1 VLKAKNDAR
10 LHFEKK
16 LGSAQEKIA
25 LLAEDMRRESDDHV
39 VDVQKMV
46 GEINDN
52 KIIAEEKIMQ
62 LEKEIE
68 SLRGLLKLK
77 NDTSTKMLVD
87 MQKERE
93 TYDDTIRWLNQEI
106 NEKDVVVAGAKEEVS
121 ERRRRRGRGRGRGRG
136 LRKTAT
142 TKLTISCAQISLR
155 SAPAQRNEFSIRTS
169 NTITAM
175 EKEKQELASKYVAG
189 IEQMQ
194 QALKNVSHEN
204 HMQKEQM
211 NEMSGQVSER
221 RERALM
227 KTSSDEYLEIGC
239 KKIKGASIYQL
250 N

>member
-1 VLKAKNDAR
+1 MLKNENKENKSRLTDLQAEVRGSESTIATLKREAAEQKELSENLSNDLEESNAEVRAVLKAKNDAR

-136 LRKTAT
+136 GCRCL
-142 TKLTISCAQISLR
+142 
-155 SAPAQRNEFSIRTS
+155 
-169 NTITAM
+169 
-175 EKEKQELASKYVAG
+175 
-189 IEQMQ
+189 
-194 QALKNVSHEN
+194 QALV
-204 HMQKEQM
+204 
-211 NEMSGQVSER
+211 G
-221 RERALM
+221 AL
-227 KTSSDEYLEIGC
+227 
-239 KKIKGASIYQL
+239 
-250 N
+250 